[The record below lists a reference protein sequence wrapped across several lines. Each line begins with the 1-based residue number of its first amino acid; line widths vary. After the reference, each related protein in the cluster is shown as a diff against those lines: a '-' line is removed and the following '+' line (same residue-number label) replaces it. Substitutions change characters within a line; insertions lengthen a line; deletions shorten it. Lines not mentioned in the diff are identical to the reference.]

1 MKTLNFSDQQ
11 VTQIVSDLQS
21 DKGDYSQLMK
31 IFLEAMMSAERSVHN
46 QAHEDKSNGYRTRR
60 AFGGGRVMEL
70 RVPRTRFGSFYPV
83 LLNVLK
89 DQHAEM
95 ERLSFSLYTA
105 GLTTEQIGDIFDDIY
120 GKHYSKQRVSQ
131 MMDFAREEIQAWLE
145 RPLDDYYPILYIDCT
160 FVAVR
165 RDAMVRK
172 EAFYTVLGVRPDRTR
187 EVLSVVNAPTES
199 SSGWHEI
206 VKQLHQRGVRQIGL
220 VVSDGLKG
228 IEDAIAAVYGSV
240 AHQLCVVHLKRA
252 LERKVHLKDRALL
265 HADLRTV
272 FTLDDSTDTPQKGYQ
287 RFTEFLERWTSRYKA
302 FAYIKHEPR
311 YMLYFTYLA
320 FDKNIRSMIY
330 STNWIERLNRDYKR
344 VLRMRGA
351 LPNPDAAILLLGQ
364 VALSRKAYD
373 RKIPKLNHDIK
384 NFNWTE

>member
-1 MKTLNFSDQQ
+1 
-11 VTQIVSDLQS
+11 
-21 DKGDYSQLMK
+21 
-31 IFLEAMMSAERSVHN
+31 
-46 QAHEDKSNGYRTRR
+46 
-60 AFGGGRVMEL
+60 
-70 RVPRTRFGSFYPV
+70 
-83 LLNVLK
+83 
-89 DQHAEM
+89 M

-131 MMDFAREEIQAWLE
+131 MMDLAREEIQAWLE

-228 IEDAIAAVYGSV
+228 IEDAITAVYGSV

-272 FTLDDSTDTPQKGYQ
+272 FTLHDSTDNPQKGYQ
-287 RFTEFLERWTSRYKA
+287 RFTEFLKQWTSRYKA
-302 FAYIKHEPR
+302 FAYIKYEPR

-330 STNWIERLNRDYKR
+330 STNSIERLNRD
-344 VLRMRGA
+344 
-351 LPNPDAAILLLGQ
+351 
-364 VALSRKAYD
+364 
-373 RKIPKLNHDIK
+373 
-384 NFNWTE
+384 

>member
-1 MKTLNFSDQQ
+1 MKTLKFNDEQ
-11 VTQIVSDLQS
+11 VTQIVTDLQS
-21 DKGDYSQLMK
+21 SHNDYSGLMK
-31 IFLEAMMSAERSVHN
+31 IFLEAMMGAEREAHN
-46 QAHEDKSNGYRTRR
+46 AERGDLSNGYRPRR

-70 RVPRTRFGSFYPV
+70 RVPRTRYGAFYPV

-89 DQHAEM
+89 DQQSEM
-95 ERLSFSLYTA
+95 ERLTFSLYTA

-131 MMDFAREEIQAWLE
+131 MMDYAREEIQGWLE
-145 RPLDDYYPILYIDCT
+145 RPLEAYYPLLYIDCT
-160 FVAVR
+160 FVPVR

-172 EAFYTVLGVRPDRTR
+172 EAFYTVLGVRSDRTR
-187 EVLSVVNAPTES
+187 EVLCVVNAPTES
-199 SSGWHEI
+199 SAGWRSI
-206 VKQLHQRGVRQIGL
+206 VEQLYERGVHKIGL

-240 AHQLCVVHLKRA
+240 PHQLCVVHLKRG
-252 LERKVHLKDRALL
+252 LDRKVHLKDRQELQI
-265 HADLRTV
+265 DLRNV
-272 FTLDDSTDTPQKGYQ
+272 FTLDDPNDTPQKGYL
-287 RFTEFLERWTSRYKA
+287 RLTELFDKWSRRYKS
-302 FAYIKHEPR
+302 FVSMKNEPR

-351 LPNPDAAILLLGQ
+351 LPNAEAAILLMAQ
-364 VALSRKAYD
+364 VALSRKAFD
-373 RKIPKLNHDIK
+373 RKIPKLNADIK
-384 NFNWTE
+384 NFDWTD

>member
-1 MKTLNFSDQQ
+1 MKTLDFTIEQ
-11 VTQIVSDLQS
+11 VTQIVTDLQS
-21 DKGDYSQLMK
+21 SKGDYSHLMK
-31 IFLEAMMSAERSVHN
+31 IFLEAMMGAERKVHN
-46 QAHEDKSNGYRTRR
+46 EQTGDLGNGYRSRR

-70 RVPRTRFGSFYPV
+70 RVPRTRFGTFYPV

-89 DQHAEM
+89 DQQAEM

-105 GLTTEQIGDIFDDIY
+105 GLTTEQIGEVFDDIY

-131 MMDFAREEIQAWLE
+131 MMDYAREEIQGWLE
-145 RPLDDYYPILYIDCT
+145 RPLEDYYPIVYIDCT
-160 FVAVR
+160 FVPVR

-172 EAFYTVLGVRPDRTR
+172 EAFYTVLGVRSDRTR
-187 EVLSVVNAPTES
+187 EVLSIVNAPTES
-199 SSGWHEI
+199 SSGWKSI
-206 VKQLHQRGVRQIGL
+206 VEQLYQRGVHKIGL

-240 AHQLCVVHLKRA
+240 PHQLCVVHLKRT
-252 LERKVHLKDRALL
+252 LDRKVSLKDRSQLQN
-265 HADLRTV
+265 DLREV
-272 FTLDDSTDTPQKGYQ
+272 FTLDDPQDTPQKGYQ
-287 RFTEFLERWTSRYKA
+287 RFSSMLEKWSWKYKSMA
-302 FAYIKHEPR
+302 TMKNDPR

-320 FDKNIRSMIY
+320 FDKSVRPMIY

-351 LPNPDAAILLLGQ
+351 LPNPDAAILLMAQ
-364 VALSRKAYD
+364 VALSRKAYE
-373 RKIPKLNHDIK
+373 RKIPRLNADIK